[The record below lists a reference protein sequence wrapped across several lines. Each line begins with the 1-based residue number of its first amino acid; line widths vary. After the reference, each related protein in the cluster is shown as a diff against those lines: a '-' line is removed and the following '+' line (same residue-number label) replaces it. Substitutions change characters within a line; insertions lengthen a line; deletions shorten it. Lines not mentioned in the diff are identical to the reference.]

1 MSDRTDELRILAA
14 RFLARSDQATEAER
28 PQVSD
33 LATAYKLH
41 GISVGLSM
49 AADLLD
55 GRLERDATLTSQT
68 ET

>member
-1 MSDRTDELRILAA
+1 MSDRTDELRKLAA
-14 RFLARSDQATEAER
+14 RFLAKSDAATEAET
-28 PQVSD
+28 PKMSD

-55 GRLERDATLTSQT
+55 GRLERDATLSSLA
-68 ET
+68 ES